1 MKRTL
6 YFSLLMISLL
16 VTYTSVAQE
25 DFRNT
30 DLVKTVFNALKS
42 QSEKEFLKIL
52 PTKNEVEYLIPM
64 VKNAQ
69 TNENIPSVDT
79 IISNFEIKAI
89 ENFKNISKRG
99 NSFGVSWKDIIL
111 EKVSYKSNPD
121 HNVPIERG
129 SITMECSSKD
139 KKFLIVLK
147 KSYNI
152 QDTWRVM
159 DPIKFT
165 LL

>member
-30 DLVKTVFNALKS
+30 ELVNNVFNALKS

-52 PTKNEVEYLIPM
+52 PTKNEVEYLIPI
-64 VKNAQ
+64 VKETQ
-69 TNENIPSVDT
+69 PNENVPSVDA
-79 IISNFEIKAI
+79 IILNFENKAI
-89 ENFKNISKRG
+89 ENFRKVSTRG
-99 NSFGVSWKDIIL
+99 RSFGVLWEDIIL
-111 EKVSYKSNPD
+111 EKVSFKSSPD
-121 HNVPIERG
+121 NNVPIERG
-129 SITMECSSKD
+129 SITLAFSNKD
-139 KKFLIVLK
+139 KNFLIVLK
-147 KSYNI
+147 KVYKI

-159 DPIKFT
+159 DSMKFT

>member
-16 VTYTSVAQE
+16 VTYTTVAQE

-30 DLVKTVFNALKS
+30 ELVNTVFNALKT
-42 QSEKEFLKIL
+42 QS
-52 PTKNEVEYLIPM
+52 
-64 VKNAQ
+64 
-69 TNENIPSVDT
+69 
-79 IISNFEIKAI
+79 EIKAI
-89 ENFKNISKRG
+89 ENFKDISKRG
-99 NSFGVSWKDIIL
+99 NSFGVLWKDIIL

-129 SITMECSSKD
+129 SITMECSSND

-147 KSYNI
+147 KSYKI

>member
-1 MKRTL
+1 
-6 YFSLLMISLL
+6 MISLL

-99 NSFGVSWKDIIL
+99 KG
-111 EKVSYKSNPD
+111 Y
-121 HNVPIERG
+121 
-129 SITMECSSKD
+129 
-139 KKFLIVLK
+139 
-147 KSYNI
+147 
-152 QDTWRVM
+152 
-159 DPIKFT
+159 
-165 LL
+165 

>member
-30 DLVKTVFNALKS
+30 EVVNTVFNALKT

-69 TNENIPSVDT
+69 PNENIPSVDV
-79 IISNFEIKAI
+79 IILNFENKAI
-89 ENFKNISKRG
+89 ENFRKISERG
-99 NSFGVSWKDIIL
+99 SSFGVLWKDIIL
-111 EKVSYKSNPD
+111 EKVSFKSNPE
-121 HNVPIERG
+121 NNLPIERG
-129 SITMECSSKD
+129 SITLACSNKD
-139 KKFLIVLK
+139 KNFLIVLK
-147 KSYNI
+147 KVYKI

-159 DPIKFT
+159 DSIKFT